1 MTSQGYMKIL
11 PLQFEKKAMSR
22 ILVVQSLVCKT
33 FSMGKVEELN
43 HVGLNPETY
52 VISVTSKP
60 LTFPKVELY
69 KTTPI
74 NNMSG
79 GNRVITNNPEQVAYA
94 IEQLLQSP
102 FKNIVVDDFNYL
114 MQDYYMDNALK
125 GGWDTPKKIGYFMG
139 KIFSAIEKYGD
150 SDKNIIVLAHGE
162 EVPQQDSRVYLKMK
176 TTGKMVDEYVTPEGK
191 FDVTL
196 VGRSRFDTASKKVI
210 KEFITNEDEFTSS
223 PKSPYGMF
231 DNLYIP
237 NDLGIVVEKVNKYY
251 NG

>member
-1 MTSQGYMKIL
+1 
-11 PLQFEKKAMSR
+11 MSR
-22 ILVVQSLVCKT
+22 ILVLAKSGFGKT
-33 FSMGKVEELN
+33 FSMGNVDSLGHK
-43 HVGLNPETY
+43 GLNPDETY

-60 LTFPKVELY
+60 LTFPESRDLY
-69 KTTPI
+69 KVTTI
-74 NNMSG
+74 DNIAG
-79 GNRVITNNPEQVAYA
+79 GNRIITNNPETVAQA
-94 IEQLLQSP
+94 IEMLLESP

-139 KIFSAIEKYGD
+139 KIFAAIEKYGD

-162 EVPQQDSRVYLKMK
+162 EVPQQDGRVYLKMK

-231 DNLYIP
+231 EDLYIP

>member
-1 MTSQGYMKIL
+1 
-11 PLQFEKKAMSR
+11 MSR
-22 ILVVQSLVCKT
+22 ILVLAKSGFGKT
-33 FSMGKVEELN
+33 FSMGQVPELN
-43 HVGLNPETY
+43 HVGLDPNETY

-60 LTFPKVELY
+60 LTFPKSRELY
-69 KTTPI
+69 KVAQKGEVAT
-74 NNMSG
+74 
-79 GNRVITNNPEQVAYA
+79 GNRYISNNPEEIATLL
-94 IEQLLQSP
+94 EQLLQSP
-102 FKNIVVDDFNYL
+102 YKNIVVDDFNYL

-150 SDKNIIVLAHGE
+150 SDKNIIILAHGE
-162 EVPQQDSRVYLKMK
+162 EVPQQDGRIYLKMK
-176 TTGKMVDEYVTPEGK
+176 TTGRMVDEYVTPEGK

-196 VGRSRFDTASKKVI
+196 VGRSRFDAGQKKIV

-231 DNLYIP
+231 PELYIP
-237 NDLGIVVEKVNKYY
+237 NDLGLVVAKVNEYY

>member
-1 MTSQGYMKIL
+1 
-11 PLQFEKKAMSR
+11 MSR
-22 ILVVQSLVCKT
+22 ILVLAKSGFGKT
-33 FSMGKVEELN
+33 FSMGQVPELN
-43 HVGLNPETY
+43 HVGLDPKETY

-60 LTFPKVELY
+60 LTFPKSRALY
-69 KTTPI
+69 KVAQKGKVAT
-74 NNMSG
+74 
-79 GNRVITNNPEQVAYA
+79 GNRYISNNPEEIATLL
-94 IEQLLQSP
+94 EQLLQSP
-102 FKNIVVDDFNYL
+102 YKNIVVDDFNYL
-114 MQDYYMDNALK
+114 MQDYYMDKALK

-150 SDKNIIVLAHGE
+150 SDKNIIILAHGE
-162 EVPQQDSRVYLKMK
+162 EVPQQDGRIYLKMK

-196 VGRSRFDTASKKVI
+196 VGRSRFDAGQKKIV

-231 DNLYIP
+231 PELYIP
-237 NDLGIVVEKVNKYY
+237 NDLGLVVAKVNEYY

>member
-1 MTSQGYMKIL
+1 
-11 PLQFEKKAMSR
+11 MSR
-22 ILVVQSLVCKT
+22 ILVLAKSGFGKT
-33 FSMGKVEELN
+33 FSMGQVPELN
-43 HVGLNPETY
+43 HIGLDPKETY

-60 LTFPKVELY
+60 LTFPKSRELY
-69 KTTPI
+69 KVAEKGKVAT
-74 NNMSG
+74 
-79 GNRVITNNPEQVAYA
+79 GNRYISNNPEETATLL
-94 IEQLLQSP
+94 EQLLQSP
-102 FKNIVVDDFNYL
+102 YKNIVVDDFNYL

-139 KIFSAIEKYGD
+139 RIFSAIEKYGD
-150 SDKNIIVLAHGE
+150 SDKNIIILAHGE
-162 EVPQQDSRVYLKMK
+162 EVPQQDGRIYMKMK

-196 VGRSRFDTASKKVI
+196 VGRSRFDEGQKKIV

-231 DNLYIP
+231 PELYIP
-237 NDLGIVVEKVNKYY
+237 NDLGLVVARVNEYY

>member
-1 MTSQGYMKIL
+1 
-11 PLQFEKKAMSR
+11 MSR
-22 ILVVQSLVCKT
+22 ILVLAKSGFGKT
-33 FSMGKVEELN
+33 FSMGQVPELN
-43 HVGLNPETY
+43 HVGLDPKETY

-60 LTFPKVELY
+60 LTFPKSRELY
-69 KTTPI
+69 KVAQKGKVAT
-74 NNMSG
+74 
-79 GNRVITNNPEQVAYA
+79 GNRYISNNPEEIATLL
-94 IEQLLQSP
+94 EQLLQSP
-102 FKNIVVDDFNYL
+102 YKNIVVDDFNDL

-150 SDKNIIVLAHGE
+150 SDKNIIILAHGE
-162 EVPQQDSRVYLKMK
+162 EVPQQDGRIYLKMK

-196 VGRSRFDTASKKVI
+196 VGRSRFDAGQKKIV

-231 DNLYIP
+231 PELYIP
-237 NDLGIVVEKVNKYY
+237 NDLGLVVAKVNEYY

>member
-1 MTSQGYMKIL
+1 
-11 PLQFEKKAMSR
+11 MSR
-22 ILVVQSLVCKT
+22 ILVLAKSGFGKT
-33 FSMGKVEELN
+33 FSMGQVPELN
-43 HVGLNPETY
+43 HVGLDPKETY

-60 LTFPKVELY
+60 LTFPKSRELY
-69 KTTPI
+69 KVAQKGKVAT
-74 NNMSG
+74 
-79 GNRVITNNPEQVAYA
+79 GNRYISNNPEEIATLL
-94 IEQLLQSP
+94 EQLLQSP
-102 FKNIVVDDFNYL
+102 YKNIVVDDFNYL

-150 SDKNIIVLAHGE
+150 NDKNIIILAHGE
-162 EVPQQDSRVYLKMK
+162 EVPQQDGRIYLKMK

-196 VGRSRFDTASKKVI
+196 VGRSRFDAGQKKIV

-231 DNLYIP
+231 PELYIP
-237 NDLGIVVEKVNKYY
+237 NDHGLVVAKVNEYY